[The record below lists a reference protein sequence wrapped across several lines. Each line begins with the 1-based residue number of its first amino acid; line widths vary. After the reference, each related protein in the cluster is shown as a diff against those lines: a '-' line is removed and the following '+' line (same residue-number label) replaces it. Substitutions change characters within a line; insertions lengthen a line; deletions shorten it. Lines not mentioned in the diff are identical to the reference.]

1 MTTARR
7 SRGGR
12 AALALTG
19 ALLTAAAILGA
30 PALAGCG
37 GSTGGAGSSATPASA
52 HSSGAAAKVTFIEL
66 GSNSCIPCKEMR
78 PVMDGVQKAFGD
90 QVEIIFYD
98 VWDDPAPANEY
109 GIQMIPTQ
117 VFLDEAGDEFHR
129 HTGFYPQED
138 IEALLVEQGLTRL
151 TSP

>member
-1 MTTARR
+1 MTTLRR

-12 AALALTG
+12 AALVLVG
-19 ALLTAAAILGA
+19 ALIGVL
-30 PALAGCG
+30 ALAGCG
-37 GSTGGAGSSATPASA
+37 GAAGDAGPSATPAAA
-52 HSSGAAAKVTFIEL
+52 HSQSTAAKVTFVEL
-66 GSNSCIPCKEMR
+66 GSDQCIPCKEMR

-90 QVEIIFYD
+90 QVEIVFYD

-117 VFLDEAGDEFHR
+117 VFLDDKGAEFHR

-138 IEALLVEQGLTRL
+138 IEALLVEQGLTKL
-151 TSP
+151 TTP

>member
-1 MTTARR
+1 MTTLRR

-12 AALALTG
+12 AALVLVG
-19 ALLTAAAILGA
+19 ALIGVLAF
-30 PALAGCG
+30 AGCG
-37 GSTGGAGSSATPASA
+37 GSAGEAGPSATPAAA
-52 HSSGAAAKVTFIEL
+52 HSQSAAAKVTFVEL
-66 GSNSCIPCKEMR
+66 GSDQCIPCKEMR

-98 VWDDPAPANEY
+98 VWEDPAPANEY

-117 VFLDEAGDEFHR
+117 VFLDEKGAEFHR

-138 IEALLVEQGLTRL
+138 IEALLVEQGLTKL
-151 TSP
+151 TTP

>member
-1 MTTARR
+1 MTTGLP

-12 AALALTG
+12 AALVLVG
-19 ALLTAAAILGA
+19 ALIGVL
-30 PALAGCG
+30 ALVGCG
-37 GSTGGAGSSATPASA
+37 GSTGEAGPSATPAAA
-52 HSSGAAAKVTFIEL
+52 HSQSAAAKVTFVEL
-66 GSNSCIPCKEMR
+66 GSDQCIPCKEMR

-90 QVEIIFYD
+90 QVEIVFYD

-117 VFLDEAGDEFHR
+117 VFLDDKGAEFHR

-138 IEALLVEQGLTRL
+138 IEALLVEQGLTKL
-151 TSP
+151 TTP